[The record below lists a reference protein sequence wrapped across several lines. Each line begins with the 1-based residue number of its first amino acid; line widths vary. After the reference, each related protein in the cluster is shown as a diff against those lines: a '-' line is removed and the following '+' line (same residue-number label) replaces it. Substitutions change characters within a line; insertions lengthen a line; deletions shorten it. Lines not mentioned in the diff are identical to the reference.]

1 MSTPC
6 TNQADFNKA
15 LHIGIKYTNK
25 KNKNR
30 QWMWMYTALWTIF
43 FVWGILL
50 AIKIPAGQMRSLH
63 IVLAIVFSPAYVLAY
78 YLGMLKN

>member
-15 LHIGIKYTNK
+15 LRTGIKYTNK

-30 QWMWMYTALWTIF
+30 QWTWMYTALWAIF

-50 AIKIPAGQMRSLH
+50 AMKIPTGQMRSLH
-63 IVLAIVFSPAYVLAY
+63 TVLAIVFSPVYVLAY